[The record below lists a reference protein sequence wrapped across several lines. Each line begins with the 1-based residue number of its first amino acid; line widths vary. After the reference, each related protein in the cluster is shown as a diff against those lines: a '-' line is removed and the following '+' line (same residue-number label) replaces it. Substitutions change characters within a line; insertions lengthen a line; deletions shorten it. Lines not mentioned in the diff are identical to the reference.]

1 MKQVLIPQFSIRWLL
16 LVTAVCAG
24 VFSIF
29 GLAVRGSHWAAGVSI
44 AGPAN
49 LRTFLE
55 STGPYR
61 REWRAAGY
69 GDPEE
74 DGEFLEEISPITR
87 ADWIRAPLLVI
98 QGAND
103 PRCPPQESE
112 RILHAVQRSGG
123 VAQYLLFRDEGHG
136 IVKLPNRI
144 KAYQAVVRFL
154 EEHGT

>member
-1 MKQVLIPQFSIRWLL
+1 VLS
-16 LVTAVCAG
+16 
-24 VFSIF
+24 
-29 GLAVRGSHWAAGVSI
+29 GLAFFPELWAAGVAI

-55 STGPYR
+55 NTGPYR
-61 REWRAAGY
+61 REWRAAEY
-69 GDPEE
+69 GDPEA
-74 DGEFLEEISPITR
+74 DGDFLDEISPLNR
-87 ADWIRAPLLVI
+87 ADRIRAPLLVI

-103 PRCPPQESE
+103 PRCPQEESE

-144 KAYQAVVRFL
+144 KAYEAVVRFL
-154 EEHGT
+154 ESHGT